1 MDSWTTILDWLS
13 KLGDRTLSELI
24 GIGLAVLALLM
35 WVFYRSIH
43 WIKNLRRAAPAAQ
56 PGSGAIPGLP
66 QDYQPRDQDLDPLKK
81 EILNGSRRPV
91 GVVGASRGASRRGM
105 GGIEKSVMAAAL
117 ARDREVKKAFPQGV
131 FWLSFGRQARE
142 ADKRSEFLRALGEPE
157 TASGNPREDRTRIA
171 EATAGRDCLVVLDDV
186 RTPGDAEDFT
196 LLGGKSRLLVTT
208 RDDDV
213 LEKIQAQP
221 FRLAQ
226 LSPEKSLSLL
236 AGITRQ
242 GAETLPAEAGDLARE
257 CGRLPLALTLVGR
270 LIRGGRLTWKG
281 ALERLRNMD
290 IGPLAGPALEHEH
303 PGVLAALQLSV
314 EELSNMEKGA
324 FLDCAV
330 FPENVAI
337 PESALMTLWSNRSS
351 HPKELAHL
359 AQQLVNRSLLQRDG
373 PDRFRIQNLFHDYL
387 RATCANP
394 PALHRGLLRAYAGR
408 CPRGWPSGPD
418 DGYFFQRLLYPLAQ
432 AGETRTLRAL
442 LLDYDWIAAR
452 LKAGGVS
459 AVLGD
464 YEAAADDDEDLRLVR
479 RTLNLSAPLLALDP
493 DSLASDLISHLHD
506 SGREDID
513 VLVAK
518 AAQALGASPLQAE
531 EASPPPPGGPLIQ
544 TLKGH
549 AATVTA
555 VAVLDSGRII
565 SASIDNTLRL
575 WDLKSGRIRKTL
587 EGHLGWVTAVA
598 ALDGERA
605 ISASA
610 DKTLRIWDLTSGRI
624 LQTLEGHRGTVTSV
638 AILDGERAISA
649 SYDNTLRLWDLEFGE
664 ALTTFHG
671 HPDWVRAVAVLNG
684 GRALSASDDH
694 TLRLWDIESEETL
707 RTLEGHAGP
716 VRTVAVLDDHRAISG
731 SVDNTLRV
739 WDIES
744 GKTLRIFEGHSH
756 PIRAVAV
763 LDGERAIS
771 ASDDN
776 TLMIWDLTP
785 ESPRLN
791 PEGQAEPFRA
801 PPPPLEWRTR
811 RLHLRPPLRPPGCE
825 EQGRVIPSF
834 HGYGGTGQQS
844 DQPRGGPVFLTCPL
858 PGL

>member
-24 GIGLAVLALLM
+24 GIGLAVLAVLM
-35 WVFYRSIH
+35 WVFYRSLH

-56 PGSGAIPGLP
+56 SGPGAIPGLP

-131 FWLSFGRQARE
+131 FWLSFGRQAQE

-186 RTPGDAEDFT
+186 RTPGDAEAFT
-196 LLGGKSRLLVTT
+196 PLGGKSRLLVTT
-208 RDDDV
+208 RDDAV

-226 LSPEKSLSLL
+226 LSPGKSLSLL

-387 RATCANP
+387 LATCANP

-418 DGYFFQRLLYPLAQ
+418 DGYFFQRLLYHLAQ

-479 RTLNLSAPLLALDP
+479 QTLNLSAPLLALDP
-493 DSLASDLISHLHD
+493 DSLASELISHLHD

-555 VAVLDSGRII
+555 VAVLDSGRAI

-575 WDLKSGRIRKTL
+575 WDLDMGETL
-587 EGHLGWVTAVA
+587 EVFEGHSGWVTAVA
-598 ALDGERA
+598 A
-605 ISASA
+605 
-610 DKTLRIWDLTSGRI
+610 
-624 LQTLEGHRGTVTSV
+624 
-638 AILDGERAISA
+638 LDGERAISA

-664 ALTTFHG
+664 PLTTFHG

-694 TLRLWDIESEETL
+694 TLRLWDIESGETL
-707 RTLEGHAGP
+707 RILEGHAGP

-739 WDIES
+739 WDMES

-776 TLMIWDLTP
+776 TLMIWELTP

-801 PPPPLEWRTR
+801 PPPPLNGGHADFTPD
-811 RLHLRPPLRPPGCE
+811 HPFGLRGVKSGE
-825 EQGRVIPSF
+825 G
-834 HGYGGTGQQS
+834 
-844 DQPRGGPVFLTCPL
+844 
-858 PGL
+858 